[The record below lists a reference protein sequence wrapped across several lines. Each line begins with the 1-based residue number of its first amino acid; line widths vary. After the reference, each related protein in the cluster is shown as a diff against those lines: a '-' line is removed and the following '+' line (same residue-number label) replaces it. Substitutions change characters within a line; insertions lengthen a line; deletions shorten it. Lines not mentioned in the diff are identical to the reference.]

1 MISLS
6 DWTLWEIEYERE
18 GGSVDRPV
26 TEELLAPGSS
36 TNTKQAVAKLRLLK
50 AHGWPVPRGSL
61 DIEAVSSGM
70 YVLKCKP
77 GFWRL
82 YFSVIDS
89 QRRIL
94 LLLAVAK
101 KKWKRNPNDL
111 AKASRRLG
119 DYQDG
124 RARSCEV
131 RLDD

>member
-6 DWTLWEIEYERE
+6 DWTLWEIEYQRE
-18 GGSVDRPV
+18 GGSVERPV
-26 TEELLAPGSS
+26 TEELLARGSS
-36 TNTKQAVAKLRLLK
+36 TDTKQAISKLRLLK

-82 YFSVIDS
+82 YFSVIDPE
-89 QRRIL
+89 RRIL
-94 LLLAVAK
+94 LVLAVAK
-101 KKWKRNPNDL
+101 KKRKRNPNDL

-119 DYQDG
+119 DYQGG

>member
-1 MISLS
+1 MISRS
-6 DWTLWEIEYERE
+6 GWTLWEIEYQRE
-18 GGSVDRPV
+18 DLVERPV
-26 TEELLAPGSS
+26 TEELQGRGSG
-36 TNTKQAVAKLRLLK
+36 TDTKQAVSKLRLLK
-50 AHGWPVPRGSL
+50 AHGWPVPRGTL
-61 DIEAVSSGM
+61 DIEALESGL

-82 YFSVIDS
+82 YFSVIDP

-101 KKWKRNPNDL
+101 KKWKRDPNDL

-119 DYQDG
+119 DHQGG

>member
-1 MISLS
+1 MVSLP
-6 DWTLWEIEYERE
+6 DWTLWEIEYRRE
-18 GGSVDRPV
+18 GGSVERPV
-26 TEELLAPGSS
+26 TEELLARGSS
-36 TNTKQAVAKLRLLK
+36 TDTKQAISKLRLLK

-82 YFSVIDS
+82 YFSVIDPR
-89 QRRIL
+89 RRIL
-94 LLLAVAK
+94 LVLAVAK
-101 KKWKRNPNDL
+101 KKRKRNPNDL

-119 DYQDG
+119 DYQGG

>member
-26 TEELLAPGSS
+26 TDELLARGSS
-36 TNTKQAVAKLRLLK
+36 TETKQAISKLRLLK
-50 AHGWPVPRGSL
+50 AHGWPVPGGSL
-61 DIEAVSSGM
+61 DIETVASGM

-82 YFSVIDS
+82 YFSVIDPR
-89 QRRIL
+89 RRIL

-111 AKASRRLG
+111 TKASRRLG
-119 DYQDG
+119 DYQCG

-131 RLDD
+131 RLNE

>member
-1 MISLS
+1 MVSLS
-6 DWTLWEIEYERE
+6 DWTLWEIEYQRE
-18 GGSVDRPV
+18 GGSVERPV
-26 TEELLAPGSS
+26 TEELLARGSS
-36 TNTKQAVAKLRLLK
+36 TDTKQAISKLRLLK

-82 YFSVIDS
+82 YFSVIDPR
-89 QRRIL
+89 RRIL
-94 LLLAVAK
+94 LVLAVAK
-101 KKWKRNPNDL
+101 KKRKRNPNDL

-119 DYQDG
+119 DYQGG

>member
-6 DWTLWEIEYERE
+6 EWTLWEIEYERE

-26 TEELLAPGSS
+26 TEELL
-36 TNTKQAVAKLRLLK
+36 
-50 AHGWPVPRGSL
+50 
-61 DIEAVSSGM
+61 
-70 YVLKCKP
+70 
-77 GFWRL
+77 WRL
-82 YFSVIDS
+82 YFSVIDP